1 MNYDNDTQSIF
12 MRDFQLDFTVSLVF
26 YGIQWFLFI
35 PTIYINSLVFRMAI
49 RESLSISLEL
59 KVVSMIYIVVS
70 VMSLIYMGLIKFA
83 FPVSDTIGGWFCQI
97 SDILMPA
104 VMCQQLMLTF
114 TVSVYRYVF
123 IIYRESSTSSA
134 RRQRQVTWA
143 IFIIKWIVLLV
154 LATKFVI
161 FTENCLWV
169 KIWTRIC
176 EGDLKCQITQDKEVA
191 IVDDVSNKLFY
202 MRTNN
207 NTALY
212 TTFGNVK
219 NETVA
224 YVLQGFCVI
233 VDIISWI
240 IFSNL
245 TEAFLYYKCAQFMKR
260 YLRFVTLVL
269 WNW

>member
-1 MNYDNDTQSIF
+1 MSENDIMNYINDTQSIF
-12 MRDFQLDFTVSLVF
+12 LRDFQLDFTVSLIF
-26 YGIQWFLFI
+26 YGIQWLLFL

-59 KVVSMIYIVVS
+59 KVVSMIYIIVS
-70 VMSLIYMGLIKFA
+70 VVSLIYMGLIKFA
-83 FPVSDTIGGWFCQI
+83 FPVSDTLGAWFCQI

-123 IIYRESSTSSA
+123 IIYRESTTSSS

-143 IFIIKWIVLLV
+143 IFIIKWIVLLILV
-154 LATKFVI
+154 TKFII

-176 EGDLKCQITQDKEVA
+176 EGDLKCQITQNQ
-191 IVDDVSNKLFY
+191 IVEDVSHKLFY

-212 TTFGNVK
+212 TTLGNV
-219 NETVA
+219 NNDILA

-233 VDIISWI
+233 ADVLSWI
-240 IFSNL
+240 IFTNL
-245 TEAFLYYKCAQFMKR
+245 TEAFLYYKCLQFMKR
-260 YLRFVTLVL
+260 
-269 WNW
+269 